1 MKSIVGGIVFPA
13 LALIAA
19 PVAADN
25 DLYSTQPW
33 QSGFAEAVSE
43 ADEAARPIVEARA
56 RWDRMTDSE
65 RAKMLAEHQRAFV
78 RGGVFRPDSETA
90 AQAKPKQEK
99 KQEAGK
105 KPSAEK
111 KK

>member
-1 MKSIVGGIVFPA
+1 MKCTVREMLFSA

-19 PVAADN
+19 PIAGGV

-33 QSGFAEAVSE
+33 HSGFAEAVSE
-43 ADEAARPIVEARA
+43 ADEAARPISDARA
-56 RWDRMTDSE
+56 RWEQMTDSE
-65 RAKMLAEHQRAFV
+65 RAEMLAQHNRAFV

-90 AQAKPKQEK
+90 AQAKQKREK
-99 KQEAGK
+99 KQAAQK
-105 KPSAEK
+105 KPAGAK